1 MIRGMD
7 MSGHI
12 LLLLFPSIENK
23 NKKSTVRYM
32 KQFLKQRSKAIS
44 QAQMSEKSER
54 DIFSFGLSLT
64 FYFNDHELVVKMR
77 EFFFLLYHHSPFISI
92 SISRQCK

>member
-1 MIRGMD
+1 MIHGMD
-7 MSGHI
+7 VLGHI

-23 NKKSTVRYM
+23 NKKSTMRYM
-32 KQFLKQRSKAIS
+32 KQFLKQRSEAIP

-54 DIFSFGLSLT
+54 DIFSFALSLT

-77 EFFFLLYHHSPFISI
+77 EFFFLLYCHSPFIYI

>member
-44 QAQMSEKSER
+44 QARMSEKVRGIS
-54 DIFSFGLSLT
+54 
-64 FYFNDHELVVKMR
+64 
-77 EFFFLLYHHSPFISI
+77 FLLGCHSPFISMI
-92 SISRQCK
+92 MN